1 MKEFTPEKSH
11 MNVNSVTSVLA
22 EQKTLKNT
30 EDSTLKV
37 TLARGCP
44 NVCIARVRKVTFK
57 REGLEAVG

>member
-1 MKEFTPEKSH
+1 